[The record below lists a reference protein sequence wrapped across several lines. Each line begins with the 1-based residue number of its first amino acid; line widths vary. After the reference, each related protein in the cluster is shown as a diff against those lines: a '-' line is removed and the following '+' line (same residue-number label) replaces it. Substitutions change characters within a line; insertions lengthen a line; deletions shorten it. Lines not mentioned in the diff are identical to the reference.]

1 MCTIS
6 EVPRKGEALVL
17 LLLLLESQMANTVQ
31 FHFENSYKITIKIY
45 VISNEL

>member
-6 EVPRKGEALVL
+6 EVPRKGEDLV
-17 LLLLLESQMANTVQ
+17 LLLLLESQTANTVQ
-31 FHFENSYKITIKIY
+31 FNFENSYKITIKIY